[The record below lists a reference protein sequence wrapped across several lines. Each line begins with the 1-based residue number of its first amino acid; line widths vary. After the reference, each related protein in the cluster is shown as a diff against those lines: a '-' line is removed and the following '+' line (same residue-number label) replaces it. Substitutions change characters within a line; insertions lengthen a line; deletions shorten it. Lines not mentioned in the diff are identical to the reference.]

1 MPSISPIVDINL
13 LLEPRA
19 RGSESPASKK
29 SSVSNASHSTGAT
42 RGYTTAPSA
51 YTQSPAQR
59 ASPAYAGSPPY
70 AVPQPYGQISGYA
83 QAPTSAPQGPG
94 SMLGGPV
101 LPAISELQRRPD
113 PATLPQFRALYAGPH
128 GPAPS
133 HHGPHGTNGSPPST
147 LKRQASQTP
156 LPDESPAKK
165 QSKWTPE
172 EDNLTIELRGQ
183 GMKWD
188 DIAKRLPGRS
198 SISCRLRYQNYLE
211 KRAIW
216 DEEKKNKLARLY
228 ARFKDQM
235 WQKVAT
241 EMGIPWRSA
250 ESMHWQL
257 GEQEM
262 SARAN
267 APVFQL
273 HPSATG
279 TGMSSPSQVPVIPAV
294 APHGFTPANAAQIMP
309 NQPPMP
315 PQLHQVP
322 PPMPQGPMHSYHHRT
337 DSGSSAGRRR
347 NSSFSRRRGDA
358 RSRASVP
365 PQLGQP
371 LPQILPQSEEDLVSG
386 ARTAPVPGVKREH
399 EGPSYLEAY
408 QQRRREEEA
417 TGPPRSEPDS
427 RCHDMRSP
435 DRMSQRS
442 ATGSIKSMKREPDES
457 ERTVPSPPQPATP
470 YERSAPTVV

>member
-1 MPSISPIVDINL
+1 M
-13 LLEPRA
+13 
-19 RGSESPASKK
+19 
-29 SSVSNASHSTGAT
+29 
-42 RGYTTAPSA
+42 
-51 YTQSPAQR
+51 
-59 ASPAYAGSPPY
+59 
-70 AVPQPYGQISGYA
+70 
-83 QAPTSAPQGPG
+83 
-94 SMLGGPV
+94 
-101 LPAISELQRRPD
+101 PAISELHRRSATD
-113 PATLPQFRALYAGPH
+113 PAPLPQFRQLYSGPH
-128 GPAPS
+128 GPAPAHS
-133 HHGPHGTNGSPPST
+133 GPAGTNVSPPST

-228 ARFKDQM
+228 ARYVLESGHMMASFFCFLCASSLVMGILQPWHFTHRCDTNSAKQKLTFLDNRFKDQM

-279 TGMSSPSQVPVIPAV
+279 TGMSSPSQVPVIPAS
-294 APHGFTPANAAQIMP
+294 APHGFTPANAAQLMP
-309 NQPPMP
+309 NPPPMP
-315 PQLHQVP
+315 PQLHQAPP
-322 PPMPQGPMHSYHHRT
+322 PPMPQGPIHGYHHRT
-337 DSGSSAGRRR
+337 DSGSSAGGSAGRRR
-347 NSSFSRRRGDA
+347 NSSFSRRRADA
-358 RSRASVP
+358 RSRSSVP

-371 LPQILPQSEEDLVSG
+371 LPQIHPHSEEDLVSG
-386 ARTAPVPGVKREH
+386 ARTAPVSDMTGPMKREGD
-399 EGPSYLEAY
+399 GPSYMELY
-408 QQRRREEEA
+408 QRRRQDEEA
-417 TGPPRSEPDS
+417 AAAAIAGPPRSEPDLRS
-427 RCHDMRSP
+427 HDMRSP
-435 DRMSQRS
+435 DRLSQRS
-442 ATGSIKSMKREPDES
+442 ATGSIKSLKRDAEDA
-457 ERTVPSPPQPATP
+457 ERRSTMASPPQPSTP
-470 YERSAPTVV
+470 YERPASTVA

>member
-1 MPSISPIVDINL
+1 
-13 LLEPRA
+13 
-19 RGSESPASKK
+19 
-29 SSVSNASHSTGAT
+29 
-42 RGYTTAPSA
+42 
-51 YTQSPAQR
+51 
-59 ASPAYAGSPPY
+59 
-70 AVPQPYGQISGYA
+70 
-83 QAPTSAPQGPG
+83 
-94 SMLGGPV
+94 MLGGPV
-101 LPAISELQRRPD
+101 LPAISELHRRSATD
-113 PATLPQFRALYAGPH
+113 PAPLPQFRQLYSGPH
-128 GPAPS
+128 GPAPAHS
-133 HHGPHGTNGSPPST
+133 GPAGTNVSPPST

-279 TGMSSPSQVPVIPAV
+279 TGMSSPSQVPVIPAS
-294 APHGFTPANAAQIMP
+294 APHGFTPANAAQLMP
-309 NQPPMP
+309 NPPPMP
-315 PQLHQVP
+315 PQLHQAPP
-322 PPMPQGPMHSYHHRT
+322 PPMPQGPIHGYHHRT
-337 DSGSSAGRRR
+337 DSGSSAGGSAGRRR
-347 NSSFSRRRGDA
+347 NSSFSRRRADA
-358 RSRASVP
+358 RSRSSVP

-371 LPQILPQSEEDLVSG
+371 LPQIHPHSEEDLVSG
-386 ARTAPVPGVKREH
+386 ARTAPVSDMTGPMKREGD
-399 EGPSYLEAY
+399 GPSYMELY
-408 QQRRREEEA
+408 QRRRQDEEA
-417 TGPPRSEPDS
+417 AAAAIAGPPRSEPDLRS
-427 RCHDMRSP
+427 HDMRSP
-435 DRMSQRS
+435 DRLSQRS
-442 ATGSIKSMKREPDES
+442 ATGSIKSLKRDAEDA
-457 ERTVPSPPQPATP
+457 ERRSTMASPPQPSTP
-470 YERSAPTVV
+470 YERPASTVA

>member
-1 MPSISPIVDINL
+1 MGRSTSPIVDINL
-13 LLEPRA
+13 LIEP
-19 RGSESPASKK
+19 RGSESPGSKK
-29 SSVSNASHSTGAT
+29 SSNSIASNSTGAT
-42 RGYTTAPSA
+42 RAYTTAPSA
-51 YTQSPAQR
+51 YTQSPAY
-59 ASPAYAGSPPY
+59 AHSPAYATTSSPAYSAALPAY
-70 AVPQPYGQISGYA
+70 VSSSPAYGA
-83 QAPTSAPQGPG
+83 APAYSTPGPPG
-94 SMLGGPV
+94 SLSLAQGGPV
-101 LPAISELQRRPD
+101 LPAISELQRHPD
-113 PATLPQFRALYAGPH
+113 PLQHPQFRPLYTGPPVSTAIPQAQS
-128 GPAPS
+128 GS
-133 HHGPHGTNGSPPST
+133 NGSPPT
-147 LKRQASQTP
+147 QMLKRAASQT
-156 LPDESPAKK
+156 LLTEESPAKK

-279 TGMSSPSQVPVIPAV
+279 LSSPQPAPALP
-294 APHGFTPANAAQIMP
+294 APHGFTPTNAAQLIP
-309 NQPPMP
+309 NQLPPPP
-315 PQLHQVP
+315 PQQYQPLP
-322 PPMPQGPMHSYHHRT
+322 APSGPAQSYHQR
-337 DSGSSAGRRR
+337 SGSNSSQGQRR
-347 NSSFSRRRGDA
+347 NSSVTRRRMDG
-358 RSRASVP
+358 RSRSSVT
-365 PQLGQP
+365 PQLGAA
-371 LPQILPQSEEDLVSG
+371 LPQLQPASESDVMSG
-386 ARTAPVPGVKREH
+386 ARSAPA
-399 EGPSYLEAY
+399 LEAY
-408 QQRRREEEA
+408 SFIKKEGESGGFAEPYAKRKREDEP
-417 TGPPRSEPDS
+417 TGAYRSELDTRS
-427 RCHDMRSP
+427 QGGRSP
-435 DRMSQRS
+435 DRSSQRS
-442 ATGSIKSMKREPDES
+442 GTGSVKSVKREPEDT
-457 ERTVPSPPQPATP
+457 ERVAKEPTP
-470 YERSAPTVV
+470 TAA

>member
-1 MPSISPIVDINL
+1 M
-13 LLEPRA
+13 
-19 RGSESPASKK
+19 
-29 SSVSNASHSTGAT
+29 
-42 RGYTTAPSA
+42 SA
-51 YTQSPAQR
+51 Y
-59 ASPAYAGSPPY
+59 PP
-70 AVPQPYGQISGYA
+70 
-83 QAPTSAPQGPG
+83 QAPTSAPKTSAP
-94 SMLGGPV
+94 MLGGPV
-101 LPAISELQRRPD
+101 LPAISELHRRSATD
-113 PATLPQFRALYAGPH
+113 PAPLPQFRQLYSGPH
-128 GPAPS
+128 GPAPAHS
-133 HHGPHGTNGSPPST
+133 GPAGTNVSPPST

-279 TGMSSPSQVPVIPAV
+279 TGMSSPSQVPVIPAS
-294 APHGFTPANAAQIMP
+294 APHGFTPANAAQLMP
-309 NQPPMP
+309 NPPPMP
-315 PQLHQVP
+315 PQLHQAPP
-322 PPMPQGPMHSYHHRT
+322 PPMPQGPIHGYHHRT
-337 DSGSSAGRRR
+337 DSGSSAGGSAGRRR
-347 NSSFSRRRGDA
+347 NSSFSRRRADA
-358 RSRASVP
+358 RSRSSVP

-371 LPQILPQSEEDLVSG
+371 LPQIHPHSEEDLVSG
-386 ARTAPVPGVKREH
+386 ARTAPVSDMTGPMKREGD
-399 EGPSYLEAY
+399 GPSYMELY
-408 QQRRREEEA
+408 QRRRQDEEA
-417 TGPPRSEPDS
+417 AAAAIAGPPRSEPDLRS
-427 RCHDMRSP
+427 HDMRSP
-435 DRMSQRS
+435 DRLSQRS
-442 ATGSIKSMKREPDES
+442 ATGSIKSLKRDAEDA
-457 ERTVPSPPQPATP
+457 ERRSTMASPPQPSTP
-470 YERSAPTVV
+470 YERPASTVA